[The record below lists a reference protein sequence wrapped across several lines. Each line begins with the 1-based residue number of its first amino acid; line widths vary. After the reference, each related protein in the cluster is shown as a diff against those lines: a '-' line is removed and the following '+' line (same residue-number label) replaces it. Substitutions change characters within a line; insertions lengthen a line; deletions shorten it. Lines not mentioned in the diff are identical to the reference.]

1 MYQKGFKTVKV
12 TEREERNSNCSLKYP
27 EVKEPLPK
35 EFSEGS
41 GGVESISEPGSQG
54 CTQGSVLARELL
66 GEAKAALDSVHE
78 RYF

>member
-12 TEREERNSNCSLKYP
+12 TEREERNSSCKLKYP
-27 EVKEPLPK
+27 EVKELLPK

-41 GGVESISEPGSQG
+41 GGVESISVPGSQG
-54 CTQGSVLARELL
+54 CIQGSVLAQEFPR
-66 GEAKAALDSVHE
+66 EAKAALDSVRE